1 MQVTIDI
8 PEPMYR
14 ELEDRATRQ
23 HRPLADVVIG
33 EVLRVETDEE
43 FKLRMKNRYP
53 LIRNGQPGG
62 LQVTE
67 EGFNDL
73 MIATDDELA

>member
-1 MQVTIDI
+1 V
-8 PEPMYR
+8 
-14 ELEDRATRQ
+14 L
-23 HRPLADVVIG
+23 G

-62 LQVTE
+62 LQVPE